1 MKEADLPAGA
11 KLVGRFGKDR
21 FWEGPGDRVFMEV
34 NGDIREGK
42 PLKPTPVK
50 EMLARVLAA
59 AGQRETG
66 E

>member
-1 MKEADLPAGA
+1 
-11 KLVGRFGKDR
+11 
-21 FWEGPGDRVFMEV
+21 MEV